1 MVLSREMFGVSPFD
15 PAAHGVALLMFAVVT
30 AFAAGPAVR
39 RALRVDPVTTLR
51 DE

>member
-15 PAAHGVALLMFAVVT
+15 PAAHGAALLMFAVVT
-30 AFAAGPAVR
+30 AFAAAPAVR
-39 RALRVDPVTTLR
+39 RALRVDPVTSLR